1 MFVVFGVHDDLIDVE
16 GLPVVEVS
24 ELDDGVV
31 EAVFFVAVD
40 AAGFGVFDGDW
51 DLGSDLLER

>member
-1 MFVVFGVHDDLIDVE
+1 VLATFGVGDDLVDVK
-16 GLPVVEVS
+16 GLSVVEVG

-51 DLGSDLLER
+51 GVLLDLLE